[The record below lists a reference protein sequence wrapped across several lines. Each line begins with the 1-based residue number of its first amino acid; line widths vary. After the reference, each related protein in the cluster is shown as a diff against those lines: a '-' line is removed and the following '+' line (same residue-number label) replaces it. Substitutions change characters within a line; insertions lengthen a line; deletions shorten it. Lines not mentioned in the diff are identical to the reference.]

1 MTDAGCPIGPGSYPS
16 DCDVTQGLLAR
27 SRERQAQPAVA
38 HGPLWRN
45 ALPKASGIK
54 LLLLDVDGV
63 LTDGTI
69 VYTHSGT
76 EMKAFSTK
84 DGFGIRILQET
95 GVAVGVIT
103 ARSSEAVRRRAE
115 DLKLAHVYQGIR
127 NKIEVFEEILAKEQL
142 TPAQVAYMGDDWLD
156 LPLLIRVGL
165 AAAPADAVAEVRA
178 AAHYVATVPGGRGAV
193 REVCHLIIAAQGR
206 EGELLEKYRR

>member
-1 MTDAGCPIGPGSYPS
+1 VTDAGCPIGPGGYPS
-16 DCDVTQGLLAR
+16 DCNVTQGLLAR
-27 SRERQAQPAVA
+27 SRERDQAAARGPAW
-38 HGPLWRN
+38 HN
-45 ALPKASGIK
+45 ALAKAAGVK

-76 EMKAFSTK
+76 EMKSFNTK
-84 DGFGIRILQET
+84 DGFGIRILQES

-103 ARSSEAVRRRAE
+103 ARSSEAVRRRAD
-115 DLKLAHVYQGIR
+115 DLNLAHLYQGIR
-127 NKIEVFEEILAKEQL
+127 NKIEVYEQILTKEKL

-156 LPLLIRVGL
+156 LSLIIRVGF

-193 REVCHLIIAAQGR
+193 REVCELIIAAQGK
-206 EGELLEKYRR
+206 ESELLGKYRR

>member
-1 MTDAGCPIGPGSYPS
+1 MTDAGCPIGPGGYPS

-27 SRERQAQPAVA
+27 SRARDQAASRGPA
-38 HGPLWRN
+38 WQN
-45 ALPKASGIK
+45 ALAKAAGIK

-63 LTDGTI
+63 LTDATI

-84 DGFGIRILQET
+84 DGFGIRILQEI

-127 NKIEVFEEILAKEQL
+127 NKIEVFEQILAKEGL

-165 AAAPADAVAEVRA
+165 AAAPADAVAEVRE
-178 AAHYVATVPGGRGAV
+178 AAHYVASVPGGRGAV
-193 REVCHLIIAAQGR
+193 REVCMLIIAAQGKER
-206 EGELLEKYRR
+206 ELLEKYRR

>member
-1 MTDAGCPIGPGSYPS
+1 MTDAGCPIGPGGYPS

-27 SRERQAQPAVA
+27 SRQRDQAAVRGPA
-38 HGPLWRN
+38 WQN
-45 ALPKASGIK
+45 ALVKAAGIK

-76 EMKAFSTK
+76 EMKAFNTK
-84 DGFGIRILQET
+84 DGFGIRILQEV

-115 DLKLAHVYQGIR
+115 DLKLAHLYQGIR
-127 NKIEVFEEILAKEQL
+127 NKIEVFEEILAKEKM
-142 TPAQVAYMGDDWLD
+142 TRAQVAYMGDDWLD

-165 AAAPADAVAEVRA
+165 AAAPADAVAEVRE
-178 AAHYVATVPGGRGAV
+178 AAHYVASVPGGRGAV
-193 REVCHLIIAAQGR
+193 REVCELIIAAQGKER
-206 EGELLEKYRR
+206 ELLEKYRR

>member
-1 MTDAGCPIGPGSYPS
+1 MTDSSCPIGPGGYPS
-16 DCDVTQGLLAR
+16 DCDITHGLLAR
-27 SRERQAQPAVA
+27 SREREAQQAAARGPAWQQA
-38 HGPLWRN
+38 M
-45 ALPKASGIK
+45 AKAANVK

-76 EMKAFSTK
+76 EMKGFSTK
-84 DGFGIRILQET
+84 DGFGIRILQES

-165 AAAPADAVAEVRA
+165 AVAPADAVAEVQA
-178 AAHYVATVPGGRGAV
+178 AAHYVTSLSGGHGAV
-193 REVCHLIIAAQGR
+193 REVCHLLIAAQGKER
-206 EGELLEKYRR
+206 DLLEKYRR

>member
-1 MTDAGCPIGPGSYPS
+1 MTDAGCPIGPGGYPS

-27 SRERQAQPAVA
+27 SRERDQVAARGPA
-38 HGPLWRN
+38 WQN
-45 ALPKASGIK
+45 ALAKATGIK

-63 LTDGTI
+63 LTDSTI

-76 EMKAFSTK
+76 EMKGFSTK
-84 DGFGIRILQET
+84 DGFGIRILQES

-103 ARSSEAVRRRAE
+103 ARSSEAVQRRAE

-127 NKIEVFEEILAKEQL
+127 NKMEVFEEILAKEQL

-156 LPLLIRVGL
+156 LPLLIRVGF
-165 AAAPADAVAEVRA
+165 AAAPADAVAEVRE

-193 REVCHLIIAAQGR
+193 REVCMLLIAAQGKER
-206 EGELLEKYRR
+206 ALLEKYRR